1 MDDPALVVRK
11 SVLEGVSYE
20 FIHNKP
26 NRHYPIIAEQDL
38 RGTHVHRDWPHV
50 TQSITEVLTTHS
62 RACRLTIAPP
72 SEADDRV
79 HSR

>member
-1 MDDPALVVRK
+1 
-11 SVLEGVSYE
+11 
-20 FIHNKP
+20 
-26 NRHYPIIAEQDL
+26 
-38 RGTHVHRDWPHV
+38 
-50 TQSITEVLTTHS
+50 LTTHS